1 MRRRTLLLALLVPF
15 IVNAQV
21 RQGPRLGL
29 AVATQTAGQFLQW
42 QGLPKLG
49 PIVGWSWD
57 VPYTH
62 QVHVLIEPMLMSK
75 GSWIRNNQL
84 NQNTFITQR
93 YIDLPIL
100 MKLEL
105 DTAQG
110 GTYLSGGVVY
120 GYWIYY
126 KRVDKQDGQLLFEQ
140 VYNLNQPNVRRGQWS
155 VALGLGR
162 NGKRMGWELRAQ
174 TSVTPFDRLIRSQNL
189 VFGLHLTYRLPAMR
203 SARRSAI
210 RRRRP
215 KKRRTNKPSG
225 FCVFEKAR

>member
-1 MRRRTLLLALLVPF
+1 MRTGYLITAVLVPALLF
-15 IVNAQV
+15 AQV

-42 QGLPKLG
+42 QGLPKFG

-57 VPYTH
+57 IPYTY
-62 QVHVLIEPMLMSK
+62 QVHILVEPMLMSK
-75 GSWIRNNQL
+75 GSWTRNNQL

-93 YIDLPIL
+93 YIDLPVL
-100 MKLEL
+100 AKLEL
-105 DTAQG
+105 DTAQN

-126 KRVDKQDGQLLFEQ
+126 KRVDKQDGQVLYEQ
-140 VYNLNQPNVRRGQWS
+140 VYDLNQPNVRRSQWS

-189 VFGLHLTYRLPAMR
+189 VFGLHLTYRLLTYEERKA
-203 SARRSAI
+203 
-210 RRRRP
+210 
-215 KKRRTNKPSG
+215 KRDAKRDPEEENT
-225 FCVFEKAR
+225 E